1 MVRSQVL
8 NLADNFAATITAVAS
23 PTKPTWMLVAG
34 NDRTIN
40 PELER
45 WHASAPKATTSKPPA
60 PATGLY
66 LPSEG
71 SCRLDRGGG
80 TTVRQSLVR
89 PNSRPRIVE
98 SIDDAAVERSS
109 KTLKDKFT
117 PWRHPDS
124 LTLLI
129 PSRQF
134 STRTFLRRVTYS
146 FCCIRQPGRPLAHPQ
161 SRDGWSL
168 TTAKTCRT

>member
-1 MVRSQVL
+1 MVRAQVL
-8 NLADNFAATITAVAS
+8 NLADNFAATITAVRRARNQPGCWWRATTARS
-23 PTKPTWMLVAG
+23 TPNWNAG
-34 NDRTIN
+34 M
-40 PELER
+40 PG
-45 WHASAPKATTSKPPA
+45 APKATSSKPPA